1 MAKKRI
7 GIIGVTGSVGSQA
20 AEVVALNS
28 DLFEVVFV
36 TAHNNQE
43 KLAFYAE
50 KLKTCYNILTSATGG
65 VEMLNDVLKGEH
77 PDIVLHAASGV
88 SAVESVYYVVNN
100 GINIA
105 LANKESIVTAGDII
119 KEAAESSGSK
129 IVPVD
134 SEHSAIFQCLRGQ
147 PKKYVDKIVL
157 TASGGPF
164 RKHTADSLSRVDPSD
179 ALKHP
184 NWSMGKKISVDS
196 ATMMNKGLELIEAKY
211 LFDVEPEK
219 LDVIIHPESIIHSYV
234 SFIDGSVIAQM
245 GQPSMKVPIAYAL
258 AFPERIESGIT
269 SPDFAKIGS
278 LSFEK
283 PDLTRFKC
291 LEIAKQVLNS
301 RSNALMTAMN
311 AANEAAVYSFLNHE
325 ISFMDIAKIVEIA
338 VSECT
343 LKNATE
349 ISEAAANN
357 KQALINAR
365 NIIAKYTKSV

>member
-20 AEVVALNS
+20 AEVAALNS

-36 TAHNNQE
+36 TAHNNKE

-50 KLKTCYNILTSATGG
+50 KLKTCYNILTSANGG

-164 RKHTADSLSRVDPSD
+164 RKHTADSLSKVDPSD

-245 GQPSMKVPIAYAL
+245 GIPSMKVPIAYAL
-258 AFPERIESGIT
+258 AFPERIESGINP
-269 SPDFAKIGS
+269 PDFPLIGS

-291 LEIAKQVLNS
+291 LEIAKRVLNS

-325 ISFMDIAKIVEIA
+325 ISFTDIATIVEIA
-338 VSECT
+338 VSECP

>member
-20 AEVVALNS
+20 AEVAALNS

-36 TAHNNQE
+36 TAHTNKE
-43 KLAFYAE
+43 KLAFYAD
-50 KLKTCYNILTSATGG
+50 KLKTCYNIITSEPGG

-88 SAVESVYYVVNN
+88 EAVESVYYVVSN

-134 SEHSAIFQCLRGQ
+134 SEHSAIFQCLRGH

-164 RKHTADSLSRVDPSD
+164 RKHSADSLSHIEPAD

-245 GQPSMKVPIAYAL
+245 GLPSMKVPIAYAL
-258 AFPERIESGIT
+258 GFPERIESGIKP
-269 SPDFAKIGS
+269 PDFQKIGTI
-278 LSFEK
+278 SFEN

-291 LEIAKQVLNS
+291 LEIAKKVLNS

-311 AANEAAVYSFLNHE
+311 AANEVAVYCFLNHE
-325 ISFMDIAKIVEIA
+325 ISFTDIAKVVEIA
-338 VSECT
+338 VSECS

-349 ISEAAANN
+349 ISEAAINN
-357 KQALINAR
+357 KQALVDAR
-365 NIIAKYTKSV
+365 KIIAKYTKSV